1 VWRGDREITLTGK
14 EFALLLYLARNAG
27 RIVSRAELLQ
37 HVWDDARNSY
47 SNIIDVYAARLRRK
61 LDDDEEVPIFKTV
74 RGSGFMLDAPP
85 AKPSRRA
92 ERSRVT
98 RERK

>member
-1 VWRGDREITLTGK
+1 MWRGDREIALTGK

-61 LDDDEEVPIFKTV
+61 LDDDEAIPIFKTV
-74 RGSGFMLDAPP
+74 RDSGFMLDAPP
-85 AKPSRRA
+85 AKPPRRA
-92 ERSRVT
+92 DRPRIT